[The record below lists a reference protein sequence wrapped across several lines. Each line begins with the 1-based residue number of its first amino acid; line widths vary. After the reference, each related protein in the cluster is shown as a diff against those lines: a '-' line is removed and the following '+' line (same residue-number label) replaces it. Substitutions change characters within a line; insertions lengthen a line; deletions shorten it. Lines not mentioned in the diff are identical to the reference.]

1 MNTITTNTIEAI
13 DTIEEANTIEEEKK
27 LREAINVQRE
37 DEAKKTLRASLL
49 ALLARDGEAFLRI
62 LPVSEPKNGK
72 RRFLPFVKEYE
83 GIEAE
88 TGEAVTMKTKL
99 SFSIFNR
106 YDNAEEDT
114 NEARKYKSSMREAIR
129 EAVKRIALLASDTPS
144 KEDASEALT
153 GIAEAVRLL
162 GFGKLSEALNAS
174 DAKRILRSA
183 YTIDAEGEDDSI
195 DGEVKKAI
203 QAVMRRIVTGRDS
216 ANARRERE
224 AKKEAEAEAK
234 KREREDAKREREA
247 LRKELEDAKRERDEA
262 KAKLS
267 EANAKLSEVKT
278 KTAKPK
284 TKTAKTEAK

>member
-1 MNTITTNTIEAI
+1 MNTITMNTIESI
-13 DTIEEANTIEEEKK
+13 DTIEEVNTIEAEAK
-27 LREAINVQRE
+27 LREAINVARE
-37 DEAKKTLRASLL
+37 KDAKKTLRASLL
-49 ALLARDGEAFLRI
+49 SLLSSNGEEFLRI

-83 GIEAE
+83 GIDIES
-88 TGEAVTMKTKL
+88 GEAVTMKTKL
-99 SFSIFNR
+99 SFSVFNR

-114 NEARKYKSSMREAIR
+114 EELRKYKSSMREGIR

-144 KEDASEALT
+144 KEDASEALQSIT
-153 GIAEAVRLL
+153 EAVRLL

-195 DGEVKKAI
+195 DGEAKKAI
-203 QAVMRRIVTGRDS
+203 QAVLRRIVTGRDE

-234 KREREDAKREREA
+234 
-247 LRKELEDAKRERDEA
+247 KRERDEA

-284 TKTAKTEAK
+284 TAKPKTK